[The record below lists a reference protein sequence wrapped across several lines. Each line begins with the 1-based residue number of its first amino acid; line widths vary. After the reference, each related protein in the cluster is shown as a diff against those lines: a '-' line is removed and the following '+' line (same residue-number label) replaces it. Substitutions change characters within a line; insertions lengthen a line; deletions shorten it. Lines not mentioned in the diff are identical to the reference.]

1 MRAARVSAL
10 VTVATLAASCSTALV
25 QPAAA
30 LEPGVQVNPGS
41 PAAKEYV
48 LPVGQA
54 RRTGSERERT
64 RSSPAQE
71 SSEAASEPLFGAGI
85 TPPGSGGGGRDGG
98 RPPGGSSAA
107 VGTGAGH
114 AHPGAAATQPPPAL
128 VRRVADGHG
137 SSGGGSSELVLLAGG
152 VAVLALGAFAG
163 VVLRH
168 SRRPTSA
175 S

>member
-10 VTVATLAASCSTALV
+10 VTVAILAAGGTAALAPPV
-25 QPAAA
+25 LA
-30 LEPGVQVNPGS
+30 LEPGVQIDPGS

-54 RRTGSERERT
+54 RRTGSAREGA

-71 SSEAASEPLFGAGI
+71 SAEAASEPLFGTGI
-85 TPPGSGGGGRDGG
+85 TPPASGGGGSRGG
-98 RPPGGSSAA
+98 PTPPGSSSAA
-107 VGTGAGH
+107 ADRSTH
-114 AHPGAAATQPPPAL
+114 AARSATRTQPLPVL
-128 VRRVADGHG
+128 VQRVASGHG
-137 SSGGGSSELVLLAGG
+137 SSGGGSSDVVLLAGG